1 MQLLLTMAL
10 RSRWT
15 DLATERLQANPSNC
29 IYTLSFWNSTFTE
42 SLLTTSFPFS
52 NGFATSLLSSCV
64 KIVVIGN
71 GQMWFLYSKGRLL
84 AQHIQKFLQVWPG
97 PFPFCWQGLG
107 TMLGLPDVKFNFWV
121 IKSTVGSPGNDQ
133 GLDNNDTQ
141 LLICFQVSVDV
152 VSILPLEEVHSSSPT
167 NWIMLY

>member
-1 MQLLLTMAL
+1 MQLLLTMTL
-10 RSRWT
+10 QSRWT
-15 DLATERLQANPSNC
+15 GLATEWLQANPSKC
-29 IYTLSFWNSTFTE
+29 KYALSFWNSE
-42 SLLTTSFPFS
+42 SLLTASFPFS
-52 NGFATSLLSSCV
+52 NGFATNLLTSRV

-84 AQHIQKFLQVWPG
+84 DSTYKQVWPG
-97 PFPFCWQGLG
+97 PFLFCWQGLG
-107 TMLGLPDVKFNFWV
+107 TRLGLPDIKFNFWV

-133 GLDNNDTQ
+133 GLDNNATQ

-152 VSILPLEEVHSSSPT
+152 VLILPLEEVHSSSPT